1 VTRRPILLL
10 ANPAAGG
17 KVGSGPHLDP
27 DPARLEPESLAGE
40 LRGRG
45 LEVQLR
51 VLGPQ
56 DDATQLAR
64 EAAAGGA
71 DVVVAGGDGTVGAAA
86 VALLGDPNAS
96 LGILARGSFNNIARG
111 YGIPVTLDEAVAVI
125 EGGETRSVDAGWVY
139 REDPA
144 SGRPFFE
151 AVGVGVDAIAFLAIE
166 IAGRRGWWRALRALW
181 RGVRRRRT
189 RMLISLDGKA
199 SQIRSPSV
207 TIHNGPFHGP
217 GMAVAVDADPAD
229 GWLNVAIFSRMTS
242 IEVLRHFLRVAR
254 RRPRREPRVRVLRAR
269 TITVESLR
277 RALPAHADGVSI
289 GVTPITVEI
298 RPGSLRVFAPRR
310 DGA

>member
-1 VTRRPILLL
+1 MTRRPIVLL

-17 KVGSGPHLDP
+17 KVGSGPDLDP
-27 DPARLEPESLAGE
+27 DPARLEPDSLAGE
-40 LRGRG
+40 LRDRG

-51 VLGPQ
+51 VLAPH

-64 EAAAGGA
+64 DAAAAGA

-86 VALLGDPNAS
+86 VALLEHPEAS

-111 YGIPVTLDEAVAVI
+111 YAIPVTLDEAVAVI
-125 EGGETRSVDAGWVY
+125 EAGETRLVDAGWVY
-139 REDPA
+139 HDDPA
-144 SGRPFFE
+144 AGRPFFE

-199 SQIRSPSV
+199 SQIRAPSV
-207 TIHNGPFHGP
+207 TVHNGPFHGP
-217 GMAVAVDADPAD
+217 GMAVAADADPAD
-229 GWLNVAIFSRMTS
+229 GWLNVAVFSRMTT

-254 RRPRREPRVRVLRAR
+254 RRPRREPRVRVFRAR
-269 TITVESLR
+269 TVTIESLR
-277 RALPAHADGVSI
+277 RSLPAHADGLSV
-289 GVTPITVEI
+289 GVTPITVEV
-298 RPGSLRVFAPRR
+298 RPGALRVFAHGPDR
-310 DGA
+310 G